1 MLDRG
6 TAEPLCLRRDNM
18 RENRSG
24 AYFGDRMSDED
35 TLDHQ
40 PAADTGTVGA
50 RLKAA
55 REAKGL
61 DLTQVAA
68 ETRIPQRHLLT
79 IENGSLSELPARTY
93 AVGFS
98 RTYARLVGLDE
109 REIIDQVREELA
121 QGDEYGAA
129 PAKFEPGD
137 PARVPGRGLAWFAL
151 IAAVLLVGGIY
162 AFYSSYFAPGLG
174 PAPLEDPEAAAQVE
188 EGGDDASRQAAA
200 ATPAPSGPVVFTSE
214 MDGTWVKFYDASGER
229 LYEAQMAQGD
239 SYTVPADAD
248 GPQVWTGRPYALAIT
263 IGGRSVPK
271 LSEVDEVVRDV
282 PVTAE
287 ALLARPAPAATPTP
301 AAGAEG

>member
-1 MLDRG
+1 
-6 TAEPLCLRRDNM
+6 
-18 RENRSG
+18 
-24 AYFGDRMSDED
+24 MSDED
-35 TLDHQ
+35 TLEQQ
-40 PAADTGTVGA
+40 PVEETGGVGA

-61 DLTQVAA
+61 DLAQVAA

-79 IENGSLSELPARTY
+79 IENGALTELPARTY

-109 REIIDQVREELA
+109 REIVEQARQELA
-121 QGDEYGAA
+121 EGNEYGAA

-151 IAAVLLVGGIY
+151 FAAVLLVGGIY

-174 PAPLEDPEAAAQVE
+174 PAPLEDPAAAE
-188 EGGDDASRQAAA
+188 ALADESDGEAPAQAAA
-200 ATPAPSGPVVFTSE
+200 GQPAATGPVVFTSE
-214 MDGTWVKFYDASGER
+214 MDGTWVKFYDANGER
-229 LYEAQMAQGD
+229 LYEAQMAAGD
-239 SYTVPADAD
+239 SYTVPADAE

-282 PVTAE
+282 PITAE
-287 ALLARPAPAATPTP
+287 ALLARPAPSATPAETAATS
-301 AAGAEG
+301 G